1 MDSSLYFY
9 ALLSTSLFG
18 FSSLIFTEYTRKI
31 SSIWMNCVKAGVAMI
46 AALIVV
52 SLFYQWNPVSTKSVG
67 LFMFSGII
75 GLTLADILLLNSF
88 KRLGP
93 GRALVLFGFHPLTLG
108 IASYL
113 VLGQEVSTSKFY
125 AIIFLVGCLVVF
137 SYEKFK
143 TDGHWEIKGLLL
155 ALSAVLMDATGL
167 LITRIGFDISP
178 QVTPLEGHFYRC
190 SGSSLG
196 FLFIQLISPFGL
208 LKNFQSLPKKTRWV
222 PLAGG
227 LLGTF
232 FSLWAYFIA
241 IQKGNLASVTAVAI
255 TSPFIA
261 TIFECAYYR
270 KKPSIYLMVAFVFF
284 VCGFIILVM

>member
-1 MDSSLYFY
+1 MAS
-9 ALLSTSLFG
+9 G
-18 FSSLIFTEYTRKI
+18 FL
-31 SSIWMNCVKAGVAMI
+31 
-46 AALIVV
+46 
-52 SLFYQWNPVSTKSVG
+52 
-67 LFMFSGII
+67 

-113 VLGQEVSTSKFY
+113 VLGQEVSTKKFY
-125 AIIFLVGCLVVF
+125 AIIFLVGCLVTF

-155 ALSAVLMDATGL
+155 AMAAVLMDATGL
-167 LITRIGFDISP
+167 LITRIGFDYSP
-178 QVTPLEGHFYRC
+178 EVTPLEGHFYRC
-190 SGSSLG
+190 FGSVLG
-196 FLFIQLISPFGL
+196 FVAIQFISPFGL
-208 LKNFQSLPKKTRWV
+208 IKNFRTLPMKTRWI
-222 PLAGG
+222 PIAGG

-255 TSPFIA
+255 TSPFVA
-261 TIFECAYYR
+261 TLFECAYYR
-270 KKPSIYLMVAFVFF
+270 KKPSIYLMIAFVFF
-284 VCGFIILVM
+284 ICGFTILIK